1 MHMEDVLDQY
11 EQPYDPKHPLICM
24 DEMPC
29 QLIDNVL
36 VPVPPKPGKPQKIDY
51 EYRRNGT
58 CCVFIAFD
66 PHTCMRIIRVKE
78 HRTKVDYAD
87 FMKELVLQY
96 PDAEF
101 IRVVQDNLNTHS
113 AGSFYETFSPEEAF
127 EIAKKL
133 EFHFTPKKGSWLNM
147 AEIEF
152 SALSR
157 QCLNRRIGDIK
168 TLAIEAGAWEQDRNK
183 AKATVRW
190 QFTKT
195 KAREKFCRRYLK
207 IRN

>member
-29 QLIDNVL
+29 QLIGDVL

-51 EYRRNGT
+51 EYCRNGT

-66 PHTCMRIIRVKE
+66 PHEAKRMIRVKE

-87 FMKELVLQY
+87 FMMELARQY
-96 PDAEF
+96 PDAKC

-113 AGSFYETFSPEEAF
+113 AGSFYEAFSPDEAF
-127 EIAKKL
+127 ELARKF

-168 TLAIEAGAWEQDRNK
+168 TLDKEASAWEQERNRN
-183 AKATVRW
+183 KATVRW
-190 QFTKT
+190 KFTKA
-195 KAREKFCRRYLK
+195 KAREKFSRHYLRIK
-207 IRN
+207 N

>member
-1 MHMEDVLDQY
+1 MEDVLDQY
-11 EQPYDPKHPLICM
+11 ELPYDPKHPLICM

-29 QLIDNVL
+29 QLIGDVL
-36 VPVPPKPGKPQKIDY
+36 VPVIPKPGKPKRIDY
-51 EYRRNGT
+51 EYVRNGT

-66 PHTCMRIIRVKE
+66 PHTGWRIVSVRE
-78 HRTKVDYAD
+78 HRTKADYAD
-87 FMKELVLQY
+87 FMKKVAQHY
-96 PDAEF
+96 PDAEY

-113 AGSFYETFSPEEAF
+113 ASSFYEALPPELAF
-127 EIAKKL
+127 ELAKKF

-168 TLAIEAGAWEQDRNK
+168 TLAKEAGAWEQDRNRI
-183 AKATVRW
+183 KATVRW
-190 QFTKT
+190 QFTKN
-195 KAREKFCRRYLK
+195 KAREKFYRHYLR
-207 IRN
+207 IQN

>member
-11 EQPYDPKHPLICM
+11 EQPYDPMHPLICM

-29 QLIDNVL
+29 QLIDNIL
-36 VPVPPKPGKPQKIDY
+36 VPIPPKPGRPQRIDY

-66 PHTCMRIIRVKE
+66 PHIGMRMIRVKK
-78 HRTKVDYAD
+78 HRTKVDYAN
-87 FMKELVLQY
+87 FMKETASKY
-96 PDAEF
+96 PDAESL
-101 IRVVQDNLNTHS
+101 RVVQDNLNTHS
-113 AGSFYETFSPEEAF
+113 AGSFYEAFSPEEAF
-127 EIAKKL
+127 QLSRKF

-157 QCLNRRIGDIK
+157 QCLNRRIGDIN
-168 TLAIEAGAWEQDRNK
+168 TLAKEAYAWEKDRNK
-183 AKATVRW
+183 IKTTVRW

-195 KAREKFCRRYLK
+195 KAREKFSSHYLRIK
-207 IRN
+207 N

>member
-1 MHMEDVLDQY
+1 
-11 EQPYDPKHPLICM
+11 M

-36 VPVPPKPGKPQKIDY
+36 VPIPPKPGKSQRVDY

-66 PHTCMRIIRVKE
+66 PHAGWRTISVKE
-78 HRTKVDYAD
+78 HRTKIDYAH
-87 FMKELVLQY
+87 FMKGLAQKY
-96 PDAEF
+96 PEAEYLK
-101 IRVVQDNLNTHS
+101 VVQDNLNTHS
-113 AGSFYETFSPEEAF
+113 AGSFYEAFPPEEAF
-127 EIAKKL
+127 DLAKKFV
-133 EFHFTPKKGSWLNM
+133 FHFTPKKGSWLNM

-168 TLAIEAGAWEQDRNK
+168 TSHEAKVWEQDRNK
-183 AKATVRW
+183 AKVTAHGNSQKRGRSSSGIIQVKNCVCCTSWVVC
-190 QFTKT
+190 QPKT
-195 KAREKFCRRYLK
+195 LS
-207 IRN
+207 

>member
-1 MHMEDVLDQY
+1 MEDVLDQY
-11 EQPYDPKHPLICM
+11 ELPYDPKHPLICM

-29 QLIDNVL
+29 QLIGDVL
-36 VPVPPKPGKPQKIDY
+36 VPVIPKPGKPKRIDY
-51 EYRRNGT
+51 EYVRNGT

-66 PHTCMRIIRVKE
+66 PHTSWRMVRVKE
-78 HRTKVDYAD
+78 HRTKADYAD
-87 FMKELVLQY
+87 FMKEVAQHY
-96 PDAEF
+96 PDAEY

-113 AGSFYETFSPEEAF
+113 AGSFYEALPPEEAF
-127 EIAKKL
+127 ELAKKF

-168 TLAIEAGAWEQDRNK
+168 TLAKEAGTWEHDRNK
-183 AKATVRW
+183 IRATVRW

-195 KAREKFCRRYLK
+195 KAREKFYRHYLK

>member
-1 MHMEDVLDQY
+1 MDQY
-11 EQPYDPKHPLICM
+11 EQPHDPKYPLICL

-66 PHTCMRIIRVKE
+66 PHEGMRMIRVKE

-87 FMKELVLQY
+87 FMKELAGLY

-101 IRVVQDNLNTHS
+101 IKVVQDNLNIHS
-113 AGSFYETFSPEEAF
+113 AGSFYEAFSPEEAF
-127 EIAKKL
+127 DLSKRF
-133 EFHFTPKKGSWLNM
+133 EFHFTPKKGSWFNM

-157 QCLNRRIGDIK
+157 QCLNRRIGDIN
-168 TLAIEAGAWEQDRNK
+168 TLAKEVHAWEQHRNK
-183 AKATVRW
+183 IKASVRW

-195 KAREKFCRRYLK
+195 KAREKFSSHYLRIK
-207 IRN
+207 D

>member
-1 MHMEDVLDQY
+1 MRMEDVLDQY

-29 QLIDNVL
+29 QLIDDVL
-36 VPVPPKPGKPQKIDY
+36 VPVLPKPGKPRRVDY

-66 PHTCMRIIRVKE
+66 PHAGKRIVRVKE

-87 FMKELVLQY
+87 FMKEIAMLYL
-96 PDAEF
+96 DAEY
-101 IRVVQDNLNTHS
+101 IPVVQDNLNTHS
-113 AGSFYETFSPEEAF
+113 ASSFYETFSPEEAF
-127 EIAKKL
+127 ELKKKF

-157 QCLNRRIGDIK
+157 QCLNRRIGNIE
-168 TLAIEAGAWEQDRNK
+168 TLKREAGAWEQERNRIK
-183 AKATVRW
+183 ASVRW
-190 QFTKT
+190 QFTKN
-195 KAREKFCRRYLK
+195 KAREKFYRHYLEVK
-207 IRN
+207 N

>member
-29 QLIDNVL
+29 QLIDNIL
-36 VPVPPKPGKPQKIDY
+36 VPVPSKPGKPQRVDY
-51 EYRRNGT
+51 EYQRNGT
-58 CCVFIAFD
+58 CCVFLAFD
-66 PHTCMRIIRVKE
+66 PHKGWRMISIKE
-78 HRTKVDYAD
+78 HRTKIDYAN
-87 FMKELVLQY
+87 FMRELTLQY
-96 PDAEF
+96 PDAESLR
-101 IRVVQDNLNTHS
+101 IVQDNLNTHS
-113 AGSFYETFSPEEAF
+113 ASSFYETFSPEEAF
-127 EIAKKL
+127 QLTKKL

-168 TLAIEAGAWEQDRNK
+168 TLAREAGAWEIDRNK
-183 AKATVRW
+183 ANTKIIW
-190 QFTKT
+190 NFTKNM
-195 KAREKFCRRYLK
+195 ARDKFYRHYSR
-207 IRN
+207 IQN

>member
-1 MHMEDVLDQY
+1 MEDVLDQY
-11 EQPYDPKHPLICM
+11 EQPYDSKHPLICM

-29 QLIDNVL
+29 QLIGDVL
-36 VPVPPKPGKPQKIDY
+36 VPVIPKPGKPKRIDY
-51 EYRRNGT
+51 EYVRNGT

-66 PHTCMRIIRVKE
+66 PHTGWRMVRVKE
-78 HRTKVDYAD
+78 HRTKADYAD
-87 FMKELVLQY
+87 FMNEVAQHY
-96 PDAEF
+96 PDAEY

-113 AGSFYETFSPEEAF
+113 ASSFYEAFPPEVAF
-127 EIAKKL
+127 ELAKKF

-168 TLAIEAGAWEQDRNK
+168 TLAKEAGAWEQDRNRI
-183 AKATVRW
+183 KATVRW
-190 QFTKT
+190 QFTKN
-195 KAREKFCRRYLK
+195 KAREKFYRHYSK
-207 IRN
+207 VRN